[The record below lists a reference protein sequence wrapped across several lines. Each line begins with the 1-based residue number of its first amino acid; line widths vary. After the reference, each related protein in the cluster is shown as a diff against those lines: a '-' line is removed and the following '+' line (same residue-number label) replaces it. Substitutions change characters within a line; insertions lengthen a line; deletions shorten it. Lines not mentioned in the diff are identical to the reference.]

1 MNPAAH
7 QGMAPDEMNA
17 LEEQADNAQARALYW
32 KPLSW
37 LGTIRPT
44 SANDAFDPALWTTFV
59 STTLGVEVPVL
70 SSLLSRKNSPL
81 AKCGC
86 KKHCMDFHGDHTST
100 CTAHS
105 GATKAHDWMVSVLGP
120 LFRTAGHIV
129 RTQHGV
135 TASAGQRRGD
145 VEIRSFLQDAAGRRS
160 LVFDL
165 SMTHDRF
172 GSSSH
177 VQQNGLLSHPQDLD
191 APLRLA
197 AQRKINSYRQQY
209 ADNQNIRFLPAIVS
223 TSTRMHGE
231 FLRLLFLQVQRET
244 VAQFTAAG
252 MSSQR
257 NQSDSF
263 RFKRAAFY
271 QSLKSKVGLAAAKAA
286 ALRINLNV
294 EGCGIVAAP
303 VHAPSRA
310 PLLLP
315 ILLSHKLL
323 LPRVH

>member
-1 MNPAAH
+1 LD
-7 QGMAPDEMNA
+7 G
-17 LEEQADNAQARALYW
+17 AR
-32 KPLSW
+32 
-37 LGTIRPT
+37 LG
-44 SANDAFDPALWTTFV
+44 AV
-59 STTLGVEVPVL
+59 V
-70 SSLLSRKNSPL
+70 
-81 AKCGC
+81 
-86 KKHCMDFHGDHTST
+86 
-100 CTAHS
+100 
-105 GATKAHDWMVSVLGP
+105 
-120 LFRTAGHIV
+120 RTAGHIV

-145 VEIRSFLQDAAGRRS
+145 VEIRSFLQDGAGRRS

-165 SMTHDRF
+165 SMTHGRF

-209 ADNQNIRFLPAIVS
+209 ADNQNISFLPAIVS

-231 FLRLLFLQVQRET
+231 FWRLLFLHAHRET
-244 VAQFTAAG
+244 EAHFTAAG

-271 QSLKSKVGLAAAKAA
+271 QYLKSKVGLAAAKAA
-286 ALRINLNV
+286 ALRINLNARD
-294 EGCGIVAAP
+294 VA
-303 VHAPSRA
+303 
-310 PLLLP
+310 
-315 ILLSHKLL
+315 
-323 LPRVH
+323 

>member
-1 MNPAAH
+1 VKKKFDTIPPH
-7 QGMAPDEMNA
+7 
-17 LEEQADNAQARALYW
+17 EQL
-32 KPLSW
+32 LW

-70 SSLLSRKNSPL
+70 SSLTRHNNSPL
-81 AKCGC
+81 AQCGC
-86 KKHCMDFHGDHTST
+86 KKHCMDFDGDHTST

-105 GATKAHDWMVSVLGP
+105 GATKAHDWMVGVLGP
-120 LFRTAGHIV
+120 LFRTAGHAV

-145 VEIRSFLQDAAGRRS
+145 VELRSYLQDAAGRRS
-160 LVFDL
+160 LVFHL

-197 AQRKINSYRQQY
+197 AQRKINSNRQQY
-209 ADNQNIRFLPAIVS
+209 ADNQNISSLPAIVS

-231 FLRLLFLQVQRET
+231 FLRLLFYRPTGRPRRTSLPLECHRNATNRTRFV
-244 VAQFTAAG
+244 
-252 MSSQR
+252 SSAR
-257 NQSDSF
+257 HST
-263 RFKRAAFY
+263 
-271 QSLKSKVGLAAAKAA
+271 
-286 ALRINLNV
+286 
-294 EGCGIVAAP
+294 
-303 VHAPSRA
+303 SR
-310 PLLLP
+310 
-315 ILLSHKLL
+315 
-323 LPRVH
+323 